1 MDKTALELISNL
13 NKIQNEMPK
22 IIEALK
28 KEFIEKYGNGDVV
41 EKYIQAVLK
50 GNQIESQRILKT
62 LEKDGK

>member
-28 KEFIEKYGNGDVV
+28 KEFIEKYGNGNTV

-50 GNQIESQRILKT
+50 GDQIESQRILKT

>member
-28 KEFIEKYGNGDVV
+28 KEFIEKYGNGDAV

-50 GNQIESQRILKT
+50 GDQIESQRILKT